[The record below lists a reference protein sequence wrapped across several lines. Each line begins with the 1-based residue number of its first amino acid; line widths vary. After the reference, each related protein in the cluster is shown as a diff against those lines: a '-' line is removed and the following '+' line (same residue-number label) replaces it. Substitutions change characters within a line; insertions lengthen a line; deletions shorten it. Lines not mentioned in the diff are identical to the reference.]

1 MNEVNLFQCE
11 AQGIPVLGLAWYVSG
26 PELEAKSGV
35 DLCRG
40 ATWAFT
46 ADRLVGLKT
55 TYNERIFAL
64 WYFHTHLLACY

>member
-35 DLCRG
+35 DFGPLQ
-40 ATWAFT
+40 
-46 ADRLVGLKT
+46 LKD
-55 TYNERIFAL
+55 L
-64 WYFHTHLLACY
+64 WV